1 MFKKRLKKFISL
13 QLLALTSLC
22 ALLFSELAA
31 QSLKD
36 VTEEDC
42 VYGDCNDGRGTLQL
56 TTLWGLGEYIGD
68 FRNGEF
74 HGYGR
79 LEVPISFTQRAVYAG
94 NWARGIREGRGTHWN
109 GEGKLYIG
117 EWRNNKRHGTGSYFF
132 NIPSWK
138 ENEHTEF
145 WSRIILRIILAIL
158 LKTIFRG
165 RGLTVGQMVR
175 GMRGVFLLAISMAK
189 ELFITQLEPLGNN
202 FGIMVT

>member
-13 QLLALTSLC
+13 QLLKLTSLC

-56 TTLWGLGEYIGD
+56 KTPWGLGEYIGD

-109 GEGKLYIG
+109 GDGKLYIG
-117 EWRNNKRHGTGSYFF
+117 EWRNNKRHGTGSYFLISLAGKRTSIQNF
-132 NIPSWK
+132 G
-138 ENEHTEF
+138 
-145 WSRIILRIILAIL
+145 SRIILRIILAIL

-189 ELFITQLEPLGNN
+189 ELLLHNWN
-202 FGIMVT
+202 L

>member
-56 TTLWGLGEYIGD
+56 KTPWGLGEYIGD

-94 NWARGIREGRGTHWN
+94 NWREVSEKGGVPIGTVKANYTLVNGGIIKGMVPGLIFLIFLA
-109 GEGKLYIG
+109 GKRMSIQNFG
-117 EWRNNKRHGTGSYFF
+117 
-132 NIPSWK
+132 
-138 ENEHTEF
+138 
-145 WSRIILRIILAIL
+145 SRIILRIILAIL